1 MIICSVQLKQLNPCT
16 SIHTNVSVQKGQNI
30 RILTHSKAAA
40 TEGCVLQKAGKVTGL
55 IFVSEELLEFLS
67 GLDSVQFISSIF
79 VGIALTQGDLQSCS
93 R

>member
-1 MIICSVQLKQLNPCT
+1 MKQLNPCT

-40 TEGCVLQKAGKVTGL
+40 MEGCVLQKAGKVTGL
-55 IFVSEELLEFLS
+55 IFVSKELLEFLS
-67 GLDSVQFISSIF
+67 GLDSVQFISSKF
-79 VGIALTQGDLQSCS
+79 VGVALTQGDLQSCS